1 MSDPVMTLS
10 DGDLQHIGR
19 YVRAELPGW
28 LNELGPWALGGQLM
42 ERMVRVEE
50 ELKSQREILL
60 THVETSDRRFG
71 DMNRRFEDANRRF
84 DDVNQRFEDVN
95 KRFDDV
101 NERFEDVNKRFDD
114 VNKRFDDNNKRHTTT
129 QWAVGIGFV
138 VLTALVTVYQ
148 FLG

>member
-1 MSDPVMTLS
+1 MSDPVMMLS
-10 DGDLQHIGR
+10 DSDLQYIGR

-28 LNELGPWALGGQLM
+28 LNELGPWAVGSQLM

-60 THVETSDRRFG
+60 THVETSDRRFE
-71 DMNRRFEDANRRF
+71 DVNRRFEDF
-84 DDVNQRFEDVN
+84 
-95 KRFDDV
+95 
-101 NERFEDVNKRFDD
+101 NERFEDVNKRFED